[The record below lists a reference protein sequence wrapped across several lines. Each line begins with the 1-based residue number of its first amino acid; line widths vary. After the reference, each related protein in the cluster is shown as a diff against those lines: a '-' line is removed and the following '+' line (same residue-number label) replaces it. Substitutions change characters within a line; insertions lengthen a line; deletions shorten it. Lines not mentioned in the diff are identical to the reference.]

1 MKLSNEQKQIMDWRM
16 QAFALQ
22 GVGTHNAWLMRKAG
36 QFVRTE
42 IKAKHKEIMSSKA
55 IKNIVENLLKI
66 SEDGVQIATLAQVLV
81 NDNPLLADRL
91 QFVLSVEIEDKLRR
105 EEDASKV

>member
-1 MKLSNEQKQIMDWRM
+1 M
-16 QAFALQ
+16 
-22 GVGTHNAWLMRKAG
+22 
-36 QFVRTE
+36 RTE
-42 IKAKHKEIMSSKA
+42 IKAKQKEIMSSKT
-55 IKNIVENLLKI
+55 IKNIVENLREI

>member
-1 MKLSNEQKQIMDWRM
+1 MCVCGTSVSRSSIIIRAEKQN
-16 QAFALQ
+16 
-22 GVGTHNAWLMRKAG
+22 GNASEFRS
-36 QFVRTE
+36 RTDN
-42 IKAKHKEIMSSKA
+42 ASSKT
-55 IKNIVENLLKI
+55 IKNIVENLREI

-105 EEDASKV
+105 EKDASKV

>member
-1 MKLSNEQKQIMDWRM
+1 
-16 QAFALQ
+16 
-22 GVGTHNAWLMRKAG
+22 
-36 QFVRTE
+36 
-42 IKAKHKEIMSSKA
+42 MSSKT
-55 IKNIVENLLKI
+55 IKNIVENLREI
-66 SEDGVQIATLAQVLV
+66 GEDGVQIATLAQVLV

>member
-1 MKLSNEQKQIMDWRM
+1 
-16 QAFALQ
+16 
-22 GVGTHNAWLMRKAG
+22 
-36 QFVRTE
+36 
-42 IKAKHKEIMSSKA
+42 MSSKT
-55 IKNIVENLLKI
+55 IKNIVENLREI